1 MFCYNDLNS
10 HIFRLQE
17 CCLADENIPVE
28 HYLMTLECITQA
40 RQHPRQDW
48 VLHLLPLLF
57 GNLRADYVATDP
69 DYSLNY
75 VKQAILDKLKMS

>member
-17 CCLADENIPVE
+17 CCLADEDIE
-28 HYLMTLECITQA
+28 DYLMTLECITQA

-48 VLHLLPLLF
+48 VLH
-57 GNLRADYVATDP
+57 LRADYVATDP